1 MFRSVCTY
9 FYNRERLGVGVCLV
23 CDSVVAAQVNVSNI
37 GNIVQELFQE
47 NIVRGR

>member
-1 MFRSVCTY
+1 MLKLSLVVVFIRKLYVCMLIIT
-9 FYNRERLGVGVCLV
+9 NL
-23 CDSVVAAQVNVSNI
+23 QVNVSNI